1 MKTALR
7 INTDFTT
14 EVLDISENEY
24 QQIRDAVGGL
34 IQPVDL
40 KPDLTL
46 WCNEEGK
53 LISLPFNMVASHM
66 WERSFGP
73 TDIILGDCVFTGGT
87 DEDGETIELS
97 HAWLVQLQE
106 FAGALRKGVE
116 KSMGMS
122 FQEFMGVLSSGEK
135 D

>member
-14 EVLDISENEY
+14 EVLDLSSNEY
-24 QQIRDAVGGL
+24 AQLRDAVGGL

-53 LISLPFNMVASHM
+53 LINGMEVNVIGTHLYEKSYAM
-66 WERSFGP
+66 
-73 TDIILGDCVFTGGT
+73 TDVIMGNIVLTGGT
-87 DEDGETIELS
+87 DDEGETLPLPS
-97 HAWLVQLQE
+97 TWLAYVEEIAERLRSAR
-106 FAGALRKGVE
+106 AGESTVH
-116 KSMGMS
+116 
-122 FQEFMGVLSSGEK
+122 VVN
-135 D
+135 

>member
-14 EVLDISENEY
+14 EVLDLSSNEY
-24 QQIRDAVGGL
+24 NQLRDAVGGL

-53 LISLPFNMVASHM
+53 LINGMEINTIGTHLYEKSYAM
-66 WERSFGP
+66 
-73 TDIILGDCVFTGGT
+73 TDVIMGNIVLTGGT
-87 DEDGETIELS
+87 DDEGETLPLPS
-97 HAWLVQLQE
+97 TWLAYVEEIAERLRSAR
-106 FAGALRKGVE
+106 AGESTVY
-116 KSMGMS
+116 
-122 FQEFMGVLSSGEK
+122 VV

>member
-14 EVLDISENEY
+14 EVLDLSSDEY
-24 QQIRDAVGGL
+24 AQLRDAVGGL

-53 LISLPFNMVASHM
+53 LIRWLEPNVIGTHL
-66 WERSFGP
+66 WEKSFGM
-73 TDIILGDCVFTGGT
+73 TDVIMGNIVLTGGT
-87 DEDGETIELS
+87 DDEGETLPLPS
-97 HAWLVQLQE
+97 TWLAYVEEIAERLRSAR
-106 FAGALRKGVE
+106 AGESTVH
-116 KSMGMS
+116 
-122 FQEFMGVLSSGEK
+122 VVN
-135 D
+135 

>member
-1 MKTALR
+1 VKTALR

-14 EVLDISENEY
+14 EVLDLSSNEY
-24 QQIRDAVGGL
+24 NQLRDAVGGL

-53 LISLPFNMVASHM
+53 LINGMEINSIGTHLYEKSYAM
-66 WERSFGP
+66 
-73 TDIILGDCVFTGGT
+73 TDVIMGNIVLTGGT
-87 DEDGETIELS
+87 DDEGETLPLPS
-97 HAWLVQLQE
+97 TWLAYVEEIAERLRSAR
-106 FAGALRKGVE
+106 AGESTVY
-116 KSMGMS
+116 
-122 FQEFMGVLSSGEK
+122 VV

>member
-14 EVLDISENEY
+14 EVLDLSSNEY
-24 QQIRDAVGGL
+24 AQLRDAVGGL

-53 LISLPFNMVASHM
+53 LIRWLEPNVIGTHL
-66 WERSFGP
+66 WEKSFGM
-73 TDIILGDCVFTGGT
+73 TDVIMGNIVLTGGT
-87 DEDGETIELS
+87 DDEGETLPLPS
-97 HAWLVQLQE
+97 TWLAYVEEIAERLRSAR
-106 FAGALRKGVE
+106 AGESTVH
-116 KSMGMS
+116 
-122 FQEFMGVLSSGEK
+122 VVN
-135 D
+135 

>member
-14 EVLDISENEY
+14 EVLDLSSNEY
-24 QQIRDAVGGL
+24 NQLRDTVGGL

-53 LISLPFNMVASHM
+53 LINGMEINTIGTHL
-66 WERSFGP
+66 WEQTFGM
-73 TDIILGDCVFTGGT
+73 TDVIMGNIVLTGGT
-87 DEDGETIELS
+87 DDEGETLPLPSTWLAYIEEIAERLRS
-97 HAWLVQLQE
+97 AR
-106 FAGALRKGVE
+106 AGESTVY
-116 KSMGMS
+116 
-122 FQEFMGVLSSGEK
+122 VV

>member
-14 EVLDISENEY
+14 EVLDLSSNEY
-24 QQIRDAVGGL
+24 NQLRDAVGGL

-40 KPDLTL
+40 NSDFTL

-53 LISLPFNMVASHM
+53 LINGMEVNVIGTHL
-66 WERSFGP
+66 WEQFFGM
-73 TDIILGDCVFTGGT
+73 TDVIMGNIVLTGST
-87 DEDGETIELS
+87 DEEGETRALPYN
-97 HAWLVQLQE
+97 WLAYTEEIAERLRSAR
-106 FAGALRKGVE
+106 AGESTVY
-116 KSMGMS
+116 
-122 FQEFMGVLSSGEK
+122 VV

>member
-14 EVLDISENEY
+14 EVLDLSSNEY
-24 QQIRDAVGGL
+24 NQLRDTVGGL

-53 LISLPFNMVASHM
+53 LINGMEVNVIGTHLYEKSYAM
-66 WERSFGP
+66 
-73 TDIILGDCVFTGGT
+73 TDVIMGNIVLTGGT
-87 DEDGETIELS
+87 DDEGETLPLPFTWLAQIEELAERLRS
-97 HAWLVQLQE
+97 AR
-106 FAGALRKGVE
+106 AGESTVY
-116 KSMGMS
+116 
-122 FQEFMGVLSSGEK
+122 VV

>member
-14 EVLDISENEY
+14 EVLDLSSDEY
-24 QQIRDAVGGL
+24 AQLRDAVGGL

-53 LISLPFNMVASHM
+53 LINGMEVNVIGTHLY
-66 WERSFGP
+66 EKSFAM
-73 TDIILGDCVFTGGT
+73 TDVIMGNIVLTGGT
-87 DEDGETIELS
+87 DDEGETIALPS
-97 HAWLVQLQE
+97 TWLAYVEEIAERLRSAR
-106 FAGALRKGVE
+106 AGESTVH
-116 KSMGMS
+116 
-122 FQEFMGVLSSGEK
+122 VVN
-135 D
+135 

>member
-14 EVLDISENEY
+14 EVLDLSSNEY
-24 QQIRDAVGGL
+24 NQLRDTVGGL

-53 LISLPFNMVASHM
+53 LINGMEVNVIGTHLYEKSYAM
-66 WERSFGP
+66 
-73 TDIILGDCVFTGGT
+73 TDVIMGNIVLTGGT
-87 DEDGETIELS
+87 DDEGETLPLPS
-97 HAWLVQLQE
+97 TWLAYVEEIAERLRSAR
-106 FAGALRKGVE
+106 AGESTVY
-116 KSMGMS
+116 
-122 FQEFMGVLSSGEK
+122 VV

>member
-14 EVLDISENEY
+14 EVLDLSSNEY
-24 QQIRDAVGGL
+24 NQLRDAVGGL

-40 KPDLTL
+40 NSDFTL

-53 LISLPFNMVASHM
+53 LINGMEINTIGTHLYEKSYAM
-66 WERSFGP
+66 
-73 TDIILGDCVFTGGT
+73 TDVIMGNIVLTGGT
-87 DEDGETIELS
+87 DDEGETLPLPS
-97 HAWLVQLQE
+97 TWLAYVEEIAERLRSAR
-106 FAGALRKGVE
+106 AGESTVY
-116 KSMGMS
+116 
-122 FQEFMGVLSSGEK
+122 VV

>member
-14 EVLDISENEY
+14 EVLDLSSNEY
-24 QQIRDAVGGL
+24 NQLRDTVGGL

-53 LISLPFNMVASHM
+53 LINGMEVNIIGTHLYEKSYAM
-66 WERSFGP
+66 
-73 TDIILGDCVFTGGT
+73 TDVIMGNIVLTGGT
-87 DEDGETIELS
+87 DDEGETLPLPS
-97 HAWLVQLQE
+97 TWLAYVEEIAERLRSAR
-106 FAGALRKGVE
+106 AGESTVY
-116 KSMGMS
+116 
-122 FQEFMGVLSSGEK
+122 VV

>member
-14 EVLDISENEY
+14 EVLDLSSNEY
-24 QQIRDAVGGL
+24 NQLRDAVGGL

-53 LISLPFNMVASHM
+53 LINGMEVNVIGTHLYEKSYAM
-66 WERSFGP
+66 
-73 TDIILGDCVFTGGT
+73 TDVIMGNIVLTGGT
-87 DEDGETIELS
+87 DDEGETLPLPS
-97 HAWLVQLQE
+97 TWLAYVEEIAERLRSAR
-106 FAGALRKGVE
+106 AGESTVY
-116 KSMGMS
+116 
-122 FQEFMGVLSSGEK
+122 VV